1 MTNASAAHRGCVRLL
16 FAIAAACVSLEAHAS
31 FLSGDTLDTVAMY
44 AAWFII
50 LVVPIVAI
58 GLFLIVHVLPE
69 KIAEHRHHPQQGA
82 IKTLCFLS
90 LVFGGMLWPLAWLW
104 AFTRP
109 VGFRMAYGTEKHEH
123 YFVEMGERAARG
135 ELDALELEHLRDEL
149 AEMSSRGTLP
159 AAIRGL
165 PAILAQA
172 QPRAAPAAAPAATPA
187 AAAAGRS
194 AGGPR

>member
-1 MTNASAAHRGCVRLL
+1 MTKVFAAHLRRTRLL
-16 FAIAAACVSLEAHAS
+16 LASTLVFASLEAQAS
-31 FLSGDTLDTVAMY
+31 FLSGDAMDTVAMY
-44 AAWFII
+44 AAWFVI
-50 LVVPIVAI
+50 LVVPIVAV
-58 GLFLIVHVLPE
+58 GLFLVVHVLPE

-104 AFTRP
+104 AYTRP
-109 VGFRMAYGTEKHEH
+109 VGYRMVYGTDKHEH
-123 YFVEMGERAARG
+123 YFVEMGEKAARG
-135 ELDALELEHLRDEL
+135 ELEALELEHLRDEL
-149 AEMSSRGTLP
+149 AEMSSRGALP
-159 AAIRGL
+159 KAIRGL

-172 QPRAAPAAAPAATPA
+172 QPKAAPAATPAATPA

>member
-1 MTNASAAHRGCVRLL
+1 MTIVSTAHWKRVRVLL
-16 FAIAAACVSLEAHAS
+16 AIAAACVSVEAQAS

-50 LVVPIVAI
+50 LVVPIVGI
-58 GLFLIVHVLPE
+58 GLFLAVHVLPE

-109 VGFRMAYGTEKHEH
+109 VGYRMVYGTDKHEN
-123 YFVEMGERAARG
+123 YFVEMGDRAARG
-135 ELDALELEHLRDEL
+135 ELDELELEHLRDEL
-149 AEMSSRGTLP
+149 AEMSSRGALP

-165 PAILAQA
+165 PAIVAQA

-194 AGGPR
+194 VGGTR